1 MAKRSK
7 MATGGEGMGSKPA
20 RQGPGGLNPKLK
32 KAAMTVA
39 GEAAMAVAPPLRGAK
54 VVSAVG
60 KLTGKGAKA
69 LRKAAEAKVK
79 RLDSFKG
86 LTGHSRFSMGAGAKK
101 LDAIP
106 GVKYIDAK
114 DAGPEARN
122 TLAFLRDHKGAADFR
137 LVKQNGKTKVMAV
150 EVEGV
155 HSVGG
160 KPGTKE
166 VHIFDLGEKNAKR
179 FLGY

>member
-1 MAKRSK
+1 MAYPKNLEEYREKRGPVSK
-7 MATGGEGMGSKPA
+7 KEFKDAVKSGAKE
-20 RQGPGGLNPKLK
+20 L
-32 KAAMTVA
+32 V
-39 GEAAMAVAPPLRGAK
+39 MAVVPVGRVAK
-54 VVSAVG
+54 LA
-60 KLTGKGAKA
+60 GKGAKA

-79 RLDSFKG
+79 RLDSFKY
-86 LTGHSRFSMGAGAKK
+86 LKGHSRFEMGAGAKK

-106 GVKYIDAK
+106 GLKYIDPE

-122 TLAFLRDHKGAADFR
+122 TLAFLKDHKGGADYR

-150 EVEGV
+150 EVEGI
-155 HSVGG
+155 HSFGG

-166 VHIFDLGEKNAKR
+166 VHIFDLGEKNAKL

>member
-1 MAKRSK
+1 MAYPRGAEKAAAKRGTVSK
-7 MATGGEGMGSKPA
+7 KEFKDAVKSGAKE
-20 RQGPGGLNPKLK
+20 L
-32 KAAMTVA
+32 
-39 GEAAMAVAPPLRGAK
+39 AMAVVPAGRVAK
-54 VVSAVG
+54 LA
-60 KLTGKGAKA
+60 GKGAKA

-122 TLAFLRDHKGAADFR
+122 TLAFLKDHKGSADFR

-150 EVEGV
+150 EVEGI

-160 KPGTKE
+160 KAGTKE